1 MRKQAAIDHFGG
13 VAQLAKVLTH
23 CSPQAVS
30 QWGDLIP
37 LGRAYEIESLTERTL
52 RVNKA
57 DYTTSSS
64 PDAGH

>member
-1 MRKQAAIDHFGG
+1 MKKQDVLNHFGG
-13 VAQLAKVLTH
+13 ATKTAVALGINKAT
-23 CSPQAVS
+23 VS
-30 QWGDLIP
+30 CWGDLIP

-57 DYTTSSS
+57 DYTTSNS

>member
-1 MRKQAAIDHFGG
+1 MKKTDAIEYFGSAAE
-13 VAQLAKVLTH
+13 LARILKI
-23 CSPQAVS
+23 SEAAVS
-30 QWGDLIP
+30 RWGNLLP

-57 DYTTSSS
+57 DYTASNS

>member
-1 MRKQAAIDHFGG
+1 MKKQDVLNHFGG
-13 VAQLAKVLTH
+13 ATKTAVALGINKAT
-23 CSPQAVS
+23 VS
-30 QWGDLIP
+30 CWGDLIP

-57 DYTTSSS
+57 DYSTSHS